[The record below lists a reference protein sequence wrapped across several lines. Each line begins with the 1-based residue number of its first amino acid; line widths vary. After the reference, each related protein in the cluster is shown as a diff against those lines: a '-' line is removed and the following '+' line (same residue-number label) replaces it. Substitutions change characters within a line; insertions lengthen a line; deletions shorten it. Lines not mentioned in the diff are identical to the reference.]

1 MLLNFA
7 TAVEDVDTGVLQ
19 VGERTRVPSL
29 ASEHVPSSLRDLD
42 TRGARALCLQTDL
55 RVIRRH
61 YLRSWFAVDVVS
73 AIPFEVSLRA
83 MRARARDRTD
93 RENARSSPSLP
104 SECASF

>member
-29 ASEHVPSSLRDLD
+29 ASDRLGTRSLS
-42 TRGARALCLQTDL
+42 THARGAHALYLQTDL

-83 MRARARDRTD
+83 RDRND

>member
-19 VGERTRVPSL
+19 VGAVSPLPRLGTRSL
-29 ASEHVPSSLRDLD
+29 FAATSTHA
-42 TRGARALCLQTDL
+42 RGARALCLQTDL